1 MNEPL
6 AQRLRPKTLA
16 DVCGQQHL
24 LAPGR
29 VFRRT
34 IESGRI
40 PNMIFYGPSGTGK
53 TTVARIIAENSG
65 MTLHKLNG
73 TSCGT
78 GDIKA
83 VLKDIGTLAAA
94 GGILL
99 YLDEI
104 QYLNKKQQ
112 QSLLA
117 VSYTHLPCHPRAQ
130 RPRQGAFHF
139 PEKEPDAGVRRS
151 GYAGFSGRQRYRA
164 RQL

>member
-16 DVCGQQHL
+16 EVCGQQHL

-83 VLKDIGTLAAA
+83 VLKDIGTLAGA
-94 GGILL
+94 GG
-99 YLDEI
+99 
-104 QYLNKKQQ
+104 
-112 QSLLA
+112 
-117 VSYTHLPCHPRAQ
+117 HPALSGRD
-130 RPRQGAFHF
+130 PV
-139 PEKEPDAGVRRS
+139 PEQKAAAEPVGVHR
-151 GYAGFSGRQRYRA
+151 GRQRDSHRLHD
-164 RQL
+164 REPLFLHL

>member
-78 GDIKA
+78 GISRQCSRISA
-83 VLKDIGTLAAA
+83 RWQRRAAFCC
-94 GGILL
+94 IW
-99 YLDEI
+99 
-104 QYLNKKQQ
+104 
-112 QSLLA
+112 
-117 VSYTHLPCHPRAQ
+117 T
-130 RPRQGAFHF
+130 
-139 PEKEPDAGVRRS
+139 RS
-151 GYAGFSGRQRYRA
+151 ST
-164 RQL
+164 

>member
-83 VLKDIGTLAAA
+83 VLKDIGTLAGA

-99 YLDEI
+99 YLDDP
-104 QYLNKKQQ
+104 
-112 QSLLA
+112 
-117 VSYTHLPCHPRAQ
+117 VSEQKAAAEPAGMHRGRLGHSDRVHHRKPVFLHL
-130 RPRQGAFHF
+130 
-139 PEKEPDAGVRRS
+139 
-151 GYAGFSGRQRYRA
+151 
-164 RQL
+164 

>member
-78 GDIKA
+78 GTSRRCSRISA
-83 VLKDIGTLAAA
+83 RW
-94 GGILL
+94 
-99 YLDEI
+99 
-104 QYLNKKQQ
+104 Q
-112 QSLLA
+112 
-117 VSYTHLPCHPRAQ
+117 
-130 RPRQGAFHF
+130 
-139 PEKEPDAGVRRS
+139 VREASCCIWTRS
-151 GYAGFSGRQRYRA
+151 ST
-164 RQL
+164 

>member
-78 GDIKA
+78 GDIRRCSR
-83 VLKDIGTLAAA
+83 TLARWRGRAA
-94 GGILL
+94 SCCIW
-99 YLDEI
+99 
-104 QYLNKKQQ
+104 
-112 QSLLA
+112 
-117 VSYTHLPCHPRAQ
+117 T
-130 RPRQGAFHF
+130 
-139 PEKEPDAGVRRS
+139 RS
-151 GYAGFSGRQRYRA
+151 ST
-164 RQL
+164 

>member
-83 VLKDIGTLAAA
+83 VLKDIGTLAGA

-104 QYLNKKQQ
+104 QYLNKSSSRACWSASRTARSP
-112 QSLLA
+112 SLHPPPRTRIL
-117 VSYTHLPCHPRAQ
+117 HL
-130 RPRQGAFHF
+130 
-139 PEKEPDAGVRRS
+139 
-151 GYAGFSGRQRYRA
+151 
-164 RQL
+164 